1 MVPRGQDWRWPR
13 GHLFIQ
19 SPAKH
24 LAPYLPLHLKNIVVW
39 VARWR
44 LLMRQLS
51 IVTGVPKQPK
61 VVIVVHKAI
70 NSGVIQQQAQIHLSA
85 ATQPCRFLA

>member
-1 MVPRGQDWRWPR
+1 MAAGTLVLSKSCQTPSSAPSVTFEKYCSIGC
-13 GHLFIQ
+13 
-19 SPAKH
+19 S
-24 LAPYLPLHLKNIVVW
+24 LAPLDG
-39 VARWR
+39 
-44 LLMRQLS
+44 QFS

-70 NSGVIQQQAQIHLSA
+70 NSGVIQQQVRIHLSA